1 MNSGVASGALSART
15 LLRWQFWLAH
25 ELLDATIERLP
36 TEAAHRRQPGTAAPV
51 GACYA
56 QVVVCEDLSVNGVLA
71 AGTPL
76 ALSSW
81 VGRTGLSE
89 MPPLAGPTG
98 WRDWGRR
105 VRLDLTELQTY
116 ARAVYAATDAYLA
129 ALPDAALDP
138 ARGEMPACLLN
149 ALLLTLSMRRG
160 EIACLLAL
168 EHRPSAD
175 ETGG

>member
-81 VGRTGLSE
+81 VGRTGLS
-89 MPPLAGPTG
+89 
-98 WRDWGRR
+98 
-105 VRLDLTELQTY
+105 
-116 ARAVYAATDAYLA
+116 A
-129 ALPDAALDP
+129 ALPDEALDP